1 MLSSDAKR
9 LVVGLQP
16 VREAIRIHK
25 DRLNSVLV
33 ESRQT
38 PRLEAVVRFAGD
50 QGVVNIQRVSAR
62 ELDRI
67 SGGVQHQGVIAFA
80 PPLALV
86 GLDTLVQDRNLIAV
100 ALDEIQDPQNFGA
113 VVRSA
118 VGIAGAAVIWGE
130 HASAP
135 LSPAMFR
142 TSAGAIEQARL
153 CRVRSLRDALRQ
165 VGEAGVQVIGLDAHA
180 PIALHNLR
188 LTGPLVLVVGSE
200 HSGINRGIRATCQSF
215 ARLLSNGSLDSLN
228 ASVAAGIALHTV
240 LVYRDITNS

>member
-1 MLSSDAKR
+1 MTEKTR

-16 VREAIRIHK
+16 VREAIRIH
-25 DRLNSVLV
+25 RYAVSQVLV
-33 ESRQT
+33 DERPM
-38 PRLEAVVRFAGD
+38 PRLEAVARFARD
-50 QGVVNIQRVSAR
+50 QGIGDVRRVHSS

-80 PPLALV
+80 PPLILLE
-86 GLDTLVQDRNLIAV
+86 LDSLLREPNLLAV

-118 VGIAGAAVIWGE
+118 VAIASAAVIWGE

-142 TSAGAIEQARL
+142 TSAGAIEQAKL
-153 CRVRSLRDALRQ
+153 CRVRSLRDALRRF
-165 VGEAGVQVIGLDAHA
+165 GEAGVQVVGLDAHA
-180 PIALHNLR
+180 PQALHELNVS
-188 LTGPLVLVVGSE
+188 GPLVLVVGSE
-200 HSGINRGIRATCQSF
+200 HTGLSRGIRACCQTF
-215 ARLLSNGSLDSLN
+215 VRLLSSGSLDSLN

-240 LVYRDITNS
+240 LVSRTISAQ